1 MSKRLQQIIS
11 GLLVAQATL
20 LIHAEDPAS
29 KAVPLDCEKFP
40 QSEKEIVAQIHRHIL
55 ATRKIESEADMTD
68 YSKTVPETGAAFH
81 MIALP
86 KGKVTMG
93 SPNDEADR
101 KPDEGP
107 QYEAEVDAFWIGKFE
122 VTWDEFE
129 PFMLSP
135 FPRRKDGTR
144 VDPESAEQFVDLISS
159 PTTPYTEMSF
169 GMGTKGFPAV
179 NMTHLSASKYC
190 QWLSTQT
197 GHFYRLPTEAEW
209 EYACRGETT
218 SPYWFGSDPNRLMKV
233 EVVDPHEIRVGY
245 EKSA

>member
-1 MSKRLQQIIS
+1 
-11 GLLVAQATL
+11 
-20 LIHAEDPAS
+20 
-29 KAVPLDCEKFP
+29 
-40 QSEKEIVAQIHRHIL
+40 
-55 ATRKIESEADMTD
+55 
-68 YSKTVPETGAAFH
+68 
-81 MIALP
+81 
-86 KGKVTMG
+86 
-93 SPNDEADR
+93 
-101 KPDEGP
+101 
-107 QYEAEVDAFWIGKFE
+107 
-122 VTWDEFE
+122 
-129 PFMLSP
+129 
-135 FPRRKDGTR
+135 

-169 GMGTKGFPAV
+169 EMGTKGFPAV

-245 EKSA
+245 EKIGVGEPNPFGLYDMHGNVMEWCLDRYVDDRLATLRKQYPDEPGKIVFRNPHIPATTRFSRTARGGCWYDPPEMCRSASRASSEPSWMGQDAQLPKSLWYLTDAHWLGFRLVRPLSIPTAEEMFQIWNSGNVHDK